1 MPPEIMVRPVDSYAD
16 ISIRTFSAFLIGPG
30 IGSVSE
36 EDAEAV
42 RLILETG
49 TPTVLDADGLNL
61 AAAMQWNL
69 GEHVLATP
77 HHGEIRRLLPDA
89 DNYAI
94 RADIADC
101 FLAEHE
107 AALVYKGARTIVTQR
122 GKPLFITS
130 LGIPAW
136 QLPVRETCWQVF
148 AEAL

>member
-1 MPPEIMVRPVDSYAD
+1 
-16 ISIRTFSAFLIGPG
+16 
-30 IGSVSE
+30 
-36 EDAEAV
+36 
-42 RLILETG
+42 
-49 TPTVLDADGLNL
+49 
-61 AAAMQWNL
+61 MQWNL

-107 AALVYKGARTIVTQR
+107 AALVYKGAAPSSPN
-122 GKPLFITS
+122 GENLFFITS

>member
-1 MPPEIMVRPVDSYAD
+1 MRKP
-16 ISIRTFSAFLIGPG
+16 SASFWKQVP
-30 IGSVSE
+30 
-36 EDAEAV
+36 
-42 RLILETG
+42 
-49 TPTVLDADGLNL
+49 PTVLDADGLNL

-77 HHGEIRRLLPDA
+77 PHGEIRRLLPDA